1 MSHEREKTDGRPNRW
16 PFDPM
21 QPGDHEPVRLPE
33 HLEHEPT
40 APPTPPA
47 KEKSR

>member
-1 MSHEREKTDGRPNRW
+1 MSDERETPGRPSRW

-33 HLEHEPT
+33 QLEKEPT
-40 APPTPPA
+40 APPSPPA
-47 KEKSR
+47 KENKQ

>member
-1 MSHEREKTDGRPNRW
+1 MSQERENEGRPNQW

-33 HLEHEPT
+33 QQEKEPT
-40 APPTPPA
+40 APPAPG
-47 KEKSR
+47 KEKS